1 MNVPPA
7 SPHHHEHFEHEAL
20 PHVEHL
26 LGAALRLTRSRPAA
40 EDLVQDT
47 LLGAWRGFGGFQR
60 GTNCKAWLFRI
71 MLNLLTK
78 RRQREGAARSIITV
92 SLDAHDQLA
101 EVLPDAGTGATATA
115 VNASAAAA
123 ARCRFGAEEIFAAL
137 DALHEEHRAVLILA
151 VVEGFTCK
159 EIAAMR
165 DLPIGTVMS
174 RLSRARTQLR
184 AVLTERETE
193 GLPGRT
199 APGGGEGRKQA

>member
-1 MNVPPA
+1 MNVVPPA
-7 SPHHHEHFEHEAL
+7 SPHPQQHFEHEAL

-26 LGAALRLTRSRPAA
+26 LGAALRLTPSRPAA
-40 EDLVQDT
+40 EDLVQET
-47 LLGAWRGFGGFQR
+47 LLGAWRGFSGFQR

-78 RRQREGAARSIITV
+78 RRQREGAARSIVTV
-92 SLDAHDQLA
+92 SLDAQDQLA
-101 EVLPDAGTGATATA
+101 EVLPAGADATAG
-115 VNASAAAA
+115 AAH
-123 ARCRFGAEEIFAAL
+123 CRFGAEEIFAAL
-137 DALHEEHRAVLILA
+137 DALHEDHRTVLILA

-184 AVLTERETE
+184 VLLTDRETE
-193 GLPGRT
+193 DLSRRT
-199 APGGGEGRKQA
+199 APGRAGEGRKQA

>member
-1 MNVPPA
+1 MNVPPT
-7 SPHHHEHFEHEAL
+7 SPHPHEHFENEAL

-26 LGAALRLTRSRPAA
+26 LGAALRLTQSRPAA

-71 MLNLLTK
+71 MLNLLSK
-78 RRQREGAARSIITV
+78 RHQREGAARGMVTV
-92 SLDAHDQLA
+92 SLDAHDRLA
-101 EVLPDAGTGATATA
+101 EVLPEPGTAAA
-115 VNASAAAA
+115 DAAAA
-123 ARCRFGAEEIFAAL
+123 HCRFGAEEIFAAL
-137 DALHEEHRAVLILA
+137 DALHEDHRAVLILA

-184 AVLTERETE
+184 TILTETETAE
-193 GLPGRT
+193 GSPGRVT
-199 APGGGEGRKQA
+199 PDGDVERRKQA